1 MSTATKRRHFNELAP
16 RWDQLPGPADAPLK
30 VAEFVARASQTS
42 AMRIL
47 DVGCGT
53 GILVP
58 YVLRAC
64 PQATCVVE
72 LDFAEEM
79 LRENARKVADQ
90 RVSRLSADAQALP
103 FPDGCFDLVLCFAV
117 LPHLVDLEAAVKE
130 LSRVLRPSGG
140 FAVGHLM
147 GSAELNAFHHSMEEP
162 LAHDILPPAESLAQT
177 LRQLDAT
184 VVSSE
189 ERPDWYFVHAVKA
202 LP

>member
-16 RWDQLPGPADAPLK
+16 RWDQLPGPSDAPPK

-42 AMRIL
+42 ARRIL

-58 YVLRAC
+58 YLLRAC

-79 LRENARKVADQ
+79 LQENARKVAHQ
-90 RVSRLSADAQALP
+90 HVARLCADAQALP

-117 LPHLVDLEAAVKE
+117 LPHLVELEAALKE
-130 LSRVLRPSGG
+130 VSRVLGPSGA

-147 GSAELNAFHHSMEEP
+147 GSAELNAFHHSMGEP
-162 LAHDILPPAESLAQT
+162 LAHDVLPSAESLAQV
-177 LRQLDAT
+177 LRQLGAT

>member
-16 RWDQLPGPADAPLK
+16 RWDQLPGPSDAPPK

-42 AMRIL
+42 AKRIL

-58 YVLRAC
+58 YLLRAC
-64 PQATCVVE
+64 PLATSVVE

-79 LRENARKVADQ
+79 LRKNARQVADQ
-90 RVSRLSADAQALP
+90 RISRLCADAQALP

-117 LPHLVDLEAAVKE
+117 LPHLVDLEAALKE
-130 LSRVLRPSGG
+130 LSRVLRPSGA

-147 GSAELNAFHHSMEEP
+147 GSAELNALHLSLGEP
-162 LAHDILPPAESLAQT
+162 LAHDILPPAESLAET
-177 LRQLDAT
+177 LRQLDAV
-184 VVSSE
+184 VVSAE

>member
-30 VAEFVARASQTS
+30 VAEFVARASQTT
-42 AMRIL
+42 AKRIL

-58 YVLRAC
+58 YLLKAC
-64 PQATCVVE
+64 PLATCVAE

-90 RVSRLSADAQALP
+90 CVSRLCADARTLP

-117 LPHLVDLEAAVKE
+117 LPHLVDLEAALRE
-130 LSRVLRPSGG
+130 LSRVLRPSGA

-147 GSAELNAFHHSMEEP
+147 GSAELNAFHHSMGKP
-162 LAHDILPPAESLAQT
+162 LAHDVLPPVESLAQM
-177 LRQLDAT
+177 LRQLGAT